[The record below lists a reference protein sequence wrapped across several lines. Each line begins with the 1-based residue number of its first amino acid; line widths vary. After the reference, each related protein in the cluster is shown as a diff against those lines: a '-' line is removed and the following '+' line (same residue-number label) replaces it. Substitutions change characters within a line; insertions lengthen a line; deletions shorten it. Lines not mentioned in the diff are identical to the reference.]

1 MSTHFATSQRKD
13 MRPLAF
19 KGILVSDCHAQLQNF
34 LASNSR
40 FLEQHGM
47 PKAASFLA
55 EPVHDG
61 NFGLT
66 DWYTNDNAVP
76 VPLASLPEAEQRAA
90 RARLADYAAALKSL
104 MQSEAGQHS
113 PQIVEILR
121 RALQH
126 PSAQDVY
133 VADGCPVL
141 INWGYAPGSP
151 NTVPEDIM
159 APGAG
164 NTAVSAVPAP
174 QAAAQTAAT
183 AAAQNAAQQ
192 DPSVQ
197 QPALVIV
204 KYRYGFLAWLLPILL
219 LLAFLW
225 LLLTWSGL
233 LPAFLPQ
240 DLFRQTVSMNDEENK
255 AQQLHAQAD
264 AVHDKLRAK
273 NALCVPPKKEEP
285 KPRPAPEPKPQ
296 TQPQFQPQTQPLQQ
310 PAAEPTK
317 PSAPAPTAE
326 PAAPK
331 DAPAAE
337 AAPVIDFAAPAE
349 EPAEPKKKSTPPVAD
364 NKPSSAPSA
373 LPPAEAE
380 ETFPGVP
387 KNTPNEIIIGK
398 APIQKGERIPA
409 RRPVAN
415 NQGLTPLHGCWKSEA
430 GLMRYRDHAPITLE
444 FCLKEVG
451 PNSIQATMGEIKVY
465 EHDSKKAIG
474 KAQTLPYLFEQKLY
488 LTRSLIP
495 MPDGRAYESQEIMCT
510 VKGNSMQC
518 LGENTTAYMS
528 GKTIE
533 HIRWK
538 AKFHRK

>member
-19 KGILVSDCHAQLQNF
+19 KGVLVSDCHAQLQNF

-76 VPLASLPEAEQRAA
+76 VPLSSLPEAEQRAA
-90 RARLADYAAALKSL
+90 RAKLADYAAALKSL

-133 VADGCPVL
+133 TADGRPVL
-141 INWGYAPGSP
+141 INWGYAPSSP

-164 NTAVSAVPAP
+164 NTAAYAVPVSAA
-174 QAAAQTAAT
+174 QAAAQQA
-183 AAAQNAAQQ
+183 
-192 DPSVQ
+192 PFVQ
-197 QPALVIV
+197 QPVLVIV

-285 KPRPAPEPKPQ
+285 
-296 TQPQFQPQTQPLQQ
+296 
-310 PAAEPTK
+310 AA
-317 PSAPAPTAE
+317 
-326 PAAPK
+326 
-331 DAPAAE
+331 
-337 AAPVIDFAAPAE
+337 
-349 EPAEPKKKSTPPVAD
+349 PKKKSTPPAAE

-380 ETFPGVP
+380 EPSPSIP
-387 KNTPNEIIIGK
+387 KNTQFEMIIGK
-398 APIQKGERIPA
+398 APIQKGERAPHRNTSSAGRQKIHPEM
-409 RRPVAN
+409 
-415 NQGLTPLHGCWKSEA
+415 LGCWKSEA
-430 GLMRYRDHAPITLE
+430 DLMRYRDHTPLTLE
-444 FCLKEVG
+444 FCLKGTESVGHEV
-451 PNSIQATMGEIKVY
+451 NLY
-465 EHDSKKAIG
+465 EHDGKKNINTPSIVAY
-474 KAQTLPYLFEQKLY
+474 TFEQNLY
-488 LTRSLIP
+488 LLLSVV
-495 MPDGRAYESQEIMCT
+495 MPGGKFYESQYIMCT
-510 VKGNSMQC
+510 AKGNSMQC
-518 LGENTTAYMS
+518 IGENIGYN
-528 GKTIE
+528 
-533 HIRWK
+533 IRWK
-538 AKFHRK
+538 TKFNRK